1 MASAQTNPVRG
12 VSNKIAR
19 SIYHEMRAQGARSN
33 PRLKK
38 GEKLVARADHA
49 VIKEAA
55 KAGVAKWAT
64 QKGKPASART
74 GIFKK
79 LPKGARKEA
88 LTRAV
93 NGGEGDPALLAAI
106 HSAVNTEMK
115 YVYGID
121 GKPRRGFMTRQYAAK
136 GRRYNYKAK
145 KAKRVA
151 AKGIIPEHWG
161 RGVPDRIKGESKA
174 AYEARYAAT
183 GLAELHDSRTK
194 RRENMA
200 GFDAATRTWLPDYVG
215 DGLGYWHDPS
225 NPGASGQLLLEN
237 EWVTAGKRATRAKR
251 LAKKRRAKSS
261 KSRAPS
267 KKVLAS
273 IPTLKEIKASPK
285 WKSLSTSEKSA
296 FNSVYKSARS
306 ADVPSKL
313 AIAEAMA
320 VLPAGLTLPNPRKP
334 KAHYRKRHGL
344 AHRNGLA
351 LENSGYGAL
360 ALENSGYG
368 ALALDNYGALA
379 LDNYGAL
386 ALDNPLPFAGGV
398 AADAGKLVLV
408 GLAGALGHAFV
419 ADKVEEYLPKV
430 PYIGEKLLDLTVP
443 EAVPLI
449 GGMELD
455 NTVSGFLAGGA
466 LIGLGIFLAQKGQR
480 AAGEYIGILGS
491 GIALA
496 GPILDFAGGG
506 SAPADDEM
514 DDEMDGDSDVAGLAL
529 AGLALE
535 NQGVFGDA
543 YGDGGAY
550 QLGAIV
556 QDDEYGQASLGDA
569 YYSGADFDLGE
580 GQALVNGRSF
590 FQKRYGHPTRRVQS
604 MGGKQGAASHLASQ
618 PGHRWGWLVKM
629 IGWQNVQKLA
639 AMPPKR
645 RVSVIKQLREQAL
658 ASFEQMQVQAD
669 EQILAAPEL
678 APQGADGVGG
688 VFGAYGATM
697 FGGPGL

>member
-1 MASAQTNPVRG
+1 MSNSNFMPLNGALLISNPRKSKMASAKNNPVRG

-19 SIYHEMRAQGARSN
+19 AIYHQMRAQGAKSN
-33 PRLKK
+33 PKHRFE
-38 GEKLVARADHA
+38 GHAGAQSLVRADHKA
-49 VIKEAA
+49 ITAAA
-55 KAGVAKWAT
+55 KAGVALWARE
-64 QKGKPASART
+64 KS
-74 GIFKK
+74 
-79 LPKGARKEA
+79 LPKSERSAMFQRRPPKRDIDYDA
-88 LTRAV
+88 LP
-93 NGGEGDPALLAAI
+93 EGDPALLAAI
-106 HSAVNTEMK
+106 HSAVRSQMK
-115 YVYGID
+115 YVYGKD
-121 GKPRRGFMTRQYAAK
+121 GKPSRGFMTRQYAAK

-145 KAKRVA
+145 KAVRVP

-161 RGVPDRIKGESKA
+161 RAVPKPIKGESKA
-174 AYEARYAAT
+174 AYKARYAAT
-183 GLAELHDSRTK
+183 DLAKLHDKRTK
-194 RRENMA
+194 LREAMA
-200 GFDAATRTWLPDYVG
+200 GFDAATHTWNPDYVG
-215 DGLGYWHDPS
+215 PEGLGYWHEPS
-225 NPGASGQLLLEN
+225 NPGASGAILMSLEGFKGGP
-237 EWVTAGKRATRAKR
+237 GKRA
-251 LAKKRRAKSS
+251 KRRAKR
-261 KSRAPS
+261 RAPS
-267 KKVLAS
+267 KKVLKS
-273 IPTLKEIKASPK
+273 IPTLGEIKASPK
-285 WKSLSTSEKSA
+285 WKALSRSEKASFNNAYKAARAHQGGSA
-296 FNSVYKSARS
+296 SKE
-306 ADVPSKL
+306 DIKL

-320 VLPAGLTLPNPRKP
+320 YLPDNVTLPNPRYP

-344 AHRNGLA
+344 AHRNG
-351 LENSGYGAL
+351 
-360 ALENSGYG
+360 
-368 ALALDNYGALA
+368 LALDNYGALA

-419 ADKVEEYLPKV
+419 ADKVEEYLPKI
-430 PYIGEKLLDLTVP
+430 PMGDKLLDLTVP

-480 AAGEYIGILGS
+480 KAGEYVGILGS

-506 SAPADDEM
+506 SASSDDMDESVVAD
-514 DDEMDGDSDVAGLAL
+514 VNGLAL
-529 AGLALE
+529 SGLALE

-556 QDDEYGQASLGDA
+556 QDDDYGQASLGDA

-590 FQKRYGHPTRRVQS
+590 FQKRYGHPARRVQS
-604 MGGKQGAASHLASQ
+604 MGGKKGSASHLASQ

-645 RVSVIKQLREQAL
+645 RVSVIKQLREQAM
-658 ASFEQMQVQAD
+658 ASFKQMQVQAD
-669 EQILAAPEL
+669 EQVLAAPEL
-678 APQGADGVGG
+678 APQGADGVSG

-697 FGGPGL
+697 FGGAGL

>member
-1 MASAQTNPVRG
+1 MASAKTNPVRG

-106 HSAVNTEMK
+106 HSAVNSEMK

-136 GRRYNYKAK
+136 GRRYNFKFK
-145 KAKRVA
+145 KAKRVPA
-151 AKGIIPEHWG
+151 LLSKAGAVIIPEHWG
-161 RGVPDRIKGESKA
+161 REVPGIRDYNDK
-174 AYEARYAAT
+174 
-183 GLAELHDSRTK
+183 RTK
-194 RRENMA
+194 RRVAMA
-200 GFDAATRTWLPDYVG
+200 GFDAATRTWDPSYVG

-225 NPGASGQLLLEN
+225 NPGASGQLMIEKG
-237 EWVTAGKRATRAKR
+237 WVTPGKRATRAKR

-267 KKVLAS
+267 KKVLNS

-306 ADVPSKL
+306 ADVPIKL

-379 LDNYGAL
+379 LDN
-386 ALDNPLPFAGGV
+386 PLPFAGGV

-419 ADKVEEYLPKV
+419 ADKVEEYLPMV

-514 DDEMDGDSDVAGLAL
+514 DEGVVADVNGLAL

-645 RVSVIKQLREQAL
+645 RVSVIKQLREQAM
-658 ASFEQMQVQAD
+658 ASFKQMQVQAD

-678 APQGADGVGG
+678 VPLGADGVGG

>member
-1 MASAQTNPVRG
+1 MSNPNFMPLHGALLISNPRKSKMASAKTNPVRG

-19 SIYHEMRAQGARSN
+19 SIYHQMRAQGAKSN

-38 GEKLVARADHA
+38 GEKLVKRSDHA
-49 VIKEAA
+49 AIKALAE
-55 KAGVAKWAT
+55 KGVAHWAA
-64 QKGKPASART
+64 QKDKPASERT

-106 HSAVNTEMK
+106 HSAVNSEMK
-115 YVYGID
+115 YLYGIYD
-121 GKPRRGFMTRQYAAK
+121 EQAKKMVPRRGFMTRQYAAK

-161 RGVPDRIKGESKA
+161 REVSGIRDYNDK
-174 AYEARYAAT
+174 
-183 GLAELHDSRTK
+183 RTK

-237 EWVTAGKRATRAKR
+237 EWVTAGKRAKR
-251 LAKKRRAKSS
+251 KS
-261 KSRAPS
+261 KSKS
-267 KKVLAS
+267 KKGPSEKVLKS
-273 IPTLKEIKASPK
+273 IPTLGQIKASPK
-285 WKSLSTSEKSA
+285 WKALSTAYKNA
-296 FNSVYKSARS
+296 FNAAYKSARAHQAIGES
-306 ADVPSKL
+306 NKL
-313 AIAEAMA
+313 AIIEAMA

-344 AHRNGLA
+344 AHRNG
-351 LENSGYGAL
+351 L

-419 ADKVEEYLPKV
+419 ADKVEEYLPMV

-480 AAGEYIGILGS
+480 AAGEYVGILGS

-506 SAPADDEM
+506 SAPVDDM
-514 DDEMDGDSDVAGLAL
+514 DEDGDSDVAGLAL

-556 QDDEYGQASLGDA
+556 QDDDYGQASLGDA

-590 FQKRYGHPTRRVQS
+590 FQKRYGHPARRVQS
-604 MGGKQGAASHLASQ
+604 MGGKQGSASHLASQ

-658 ASFEQMQVQAD
+658 ASFKQMQVQAD